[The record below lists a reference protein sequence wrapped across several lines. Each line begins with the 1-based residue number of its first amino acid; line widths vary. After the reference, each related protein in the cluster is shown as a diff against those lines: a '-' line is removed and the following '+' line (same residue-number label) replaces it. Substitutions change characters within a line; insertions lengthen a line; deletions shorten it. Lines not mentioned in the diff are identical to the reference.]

1 MNLPAGDDAPPGPIE
16 SPDDPRWA
24 RAIRHPLRARILA
37 ILDERT
43 ASAVEISRELRA
55 ELGVVA
61 YHVRTLHRLEL
72 IELVRETPVRGA
84 VQRHFRARARASPAP
99 RPGSAAPA
107 GKQDLVAATLDE
119 IVGLARSSN
128 ASGGFDRT
136 EAHLSRSRVRLD
148 LQGWE
153 QLADALRGV
162 LREVGEIEDEVAARR
177 ASSPPPSAELEQG
190 VLVLMQFQA
199 APVEATPDR

>member
-1 MNLPAGDDAPPGPIE
+1 MNLPAGDDAPPGPVE

-24 RAIRHPLRARILA
+24 RAIGHPLRARILA

-43 ASAVEISRELRA
+43 ASAVEIARELRA

-84 VQRHFRARARASPAP
+84 VQRHFRAVERAVPAP
-99 RPGSAAPA
+99 RPRSAAPA
-107 GKQDLVAATLDE
+107 GKQSLVAATLDD
-119 IVGLARSSN
+119 IVGQARSSN
-128 ASGGFDRT
+128 SSGGFDRT
-136 EAHLSRSRVRLD
+136 EARLSRSRLRLD
-148 LQGWE
+148 RQGWE

-162 LREVGEIEDEVAARR
+162 LREVEEIAGEAAARQ
-177 ASSPPPSAELEQG
+177 ASASGELEPG

-199 APVEATPDR
+199 APVDATPDR

>member
-1 MNLPAGDDAPPGPIE
+1 MNLPAGDDAPPGPVE

-84 VQRHFRARARASPAP
+84 VQRHFRARERATPP

-107 GKQDLVAATLDE
+107 GKQSLVAATLEE
-119 IVGLARSSN
+119 IVGQARSSN
-128 ASGGFDRT
+128 ASGGFDRA
-136 EAHLSRSRVRLD
+136 EARLSRARLRLD
-148 LQGWE
+148 RQGWE
-153 QLADALRGV
+153 QLADVLRRV
-162 LREVGEIEDEVAARR
+162 LREVGEIEGEAAARQ
-177 ASSPPPSAELEQG
+177 SSAPSGELEHG
-190 VLVLMQFQA
+190 ALVLMQFQA
-199 APVEATPDR
+199 APVEAKPDR